1 MDTRPTAYHF
11 SNVDCVLLFLDPTLV
26 VAALIVME
34 FLIADQD
41 VTDEISAC
49 IGVTKP
55 RTNDQITNIHELGE
69 DEVIEFGDDEEIVVD
84 DDELG
89 QQEESVHDQ
98 TSKQRIS
105 WLLQVAL
112 ENLGVTVCSYIVRIN
127 KTINKQHIN
136 KHLKILS
143 ISSFESATDQS
154 SIFR

>member
-1 MDTRPTAYHF
+1 M
-11 SNVDCVLLFLDPTLV
+11 DCVRLFLDPTLV

-55 RTNDQITNIHELGE
+55 SVNEQITNIHELGE
-69 DEVIEFGDDEEIVVD
+69 DEVIELGGDEEIVVD
-84 DDELG
+84 DDEFG
-89 QQEESVHDQ
+89 QQEENLDNQ

-112 ENLGVTVCSYIVRIN
+112 ENLGVTVCSYIVR
-127 KTINKQHIN
+127 KKAINKQHIN
-136 KHLKILS
+136 KPIKLLS
-143 ISSFESATDQS
+143 ISIQISDPPKEHLPLKYATKAYR
-154 SIFR
+154 F